1 MNDKKINGTKREYVW
16 MIVLSGI
23 VLFPNIFL
31 LFYGNEALPATLLIF
46 ALSCLFY
53 LLPCLFLRKRVFF
66 IIQGIFVLLAPLEAA
81 HIYLNRMPATAAFLL
96 SIIDTNQEESFELLS
111 AIKFP
116 LVILFC
122 LWAFYFLITF
132 TGIKNDYLSFTRR
145 RKFPFFRRFKS
156 ATTGL
161 SWNWLP
167 TSVISRIRGNGK
179 QFRWMCALV
188 FTGMVITGYATG
200 CNKNVYPY
208 GLMLRTYQVFAAKK
222 EIKEGREKMK
232 DFKFNAI
239 KKTPIDEKEVY
250 VFVIGETGRY
260 GSYSINGYQR
270 NTSPLLA
277 QTKNLVSYTDFYSE
291 ANITT
296 SSLPIIL
303 TRASARDYER
313 SYVEKSFVDAFKEAG
328 FKTYWIA
335 DQSANNKFIRRI
347 SGDADREY
355 FRVADFSD
363 TTNFDEQ
370 LWPYLDEVL
379 ADGAPKALI
388 VIHTLGSHFGYN
400 YRYPASFEVFKPGLK
415 GAFDYALISAKNKE
429 MFINT
434 YDNSILYTDFFLA
447 GTIRKIDSLQAVS
460 TLVYVADHGEN
471 LFDTEANIVFHGGS
485 EYTPYDFHVP
495 FFVWT
500 SDKYNTQYPSKV
512 ENLNRNKDKRLSTHC
527 IFYSMLDMADLTF
540 PEQITANSIVSET
553 LREDS
558 VRYIINTNMEVQE
571 GF

>member
-1 MNDKKINGTKREYVW
+1 MKAKQISGTKKEYVW
-16 MIVLSGI
+16 MIVLSVI
-23 VLFPNIFL
+23 VLLPNFFL
-31 LFYGNEALPATLLIF
+31 LLYGNKVLPTALLLF
-46 ALSCLFY
+46 ALSCLFF
-53 LLPCLFLRKRVFF
+53 LLPCLFLRKRIFF

-116 LVILFC
+116 LVILFL

-132 TGIKNDYLSFTRR
+132 VRIKNTCL
-145 RKFPFFRRFKS
+145 FKS
-156 ATTGL
+156 NRTKWIG
-161 SWNWLP
+161 
-167 TSVISRIRGNGK
+167 
-179 QFRWMCALV
+179 ALV
-188 FTGMVITGYATG
+188 FTGMIITGYATSY
-200 CNKNVYPY
+200 NKEIYPY
-208 GLMLRTYQVFAAKK
+208 DLMLRTYQVFAAKK
-222 EIKEGREKMK
+222 EIKEGKEKMK

-239 KKTPIDEKEVY
+239 KKEPIDEKEVY
-250 VFVIGETGRY
+250 VLVIGETGRY
-260 GSYSINGYQR
+260 SSYSINGYQR
-270 NTSPLLA
+270 NTSPMLA

-296 SSLPIIL
+296 SSLPMIL

-313 SYVEKSFVDAFKEAG
+313 SYVEKSFVDAFKEVG

-335 DQSANNKFIRRI
+335 DQSANNKFVRRI
-347 SGDADREY
+347 SGDADKEY
-355 FRVADFSD
+355 FHVASFSD
-363 TTNFDEQ
+363 TNNFDEQ

-379 ADGAPKALI
+379 AKNDSKALI
-388 VIHTLGSHFGYN
+388 VIHTLGSHFRYN
-400 YRYPASFEVFKPGLK
+400 YRYPASFEVFKPSLK

-429 MFINT
+429 IFVNT

-447 GTIRKIDSLQAVS
+447 KTIRKIDSLQAVS
-460 TLVYVADHGEN
+460 ALVYVADHGEN
-471 LFDTEANIVFHGGS
+471 LYDTEENIVFHGGS

-500 SDKYNTQYPSKV
+500 SDKYNIQYPFKV

-527 IFYSMLDMADLTF
+527 IFYSMLDMADVTF
-540 PEQITANSIVSET
+540 PEQITANSIVSDT
-553 LREDS
+553 LQEDS
-558 VRYIINTNMEVQE
+558 VRYIMNTNMEVQK

>member
-1 MNDKKINGTKREYVW
+1 MTDKKINGTKKEYVW
-16 MIVLSGI
+16 MIILSIIVLS
-23 VLFPNIFL
+23 PNIFL
-31 LFYGNEALPATLLIF
+31 LFYGNKTLPSALLLF

-116 LVILFC
+116 LIILF
-122 LWAFYFLITF
+122 LFWAFYFLITF
-132 TGIKNDYLSFTRR
+132 ATIKNNYL
-145 RKFPFFRRFKS
+145 FRPR
-156 ATTGL
+156 
-161 SWNWLP
+161 
-167 TSVISRIRGNGK
+167 
-179 QFRWMCALV
+179 QFGMRTKWIGALV
-188 FTGMVITGYATG
+188 FTVMIITGYAAG
-200 CNKNVYPY
+200 YNKDVYPY
-208 GLMLRTYQVFAAKK
+208 DLMYRTYQVFAAKK
-222 EIKEGREKMK
+222 EIKDGKEKMK
-232 DFKFNAI
+232 NFRFDAI
-239 KKTPIDEKEVY
+239 KKDPVDEKEVY

-260 GSYSINGYQR
+260 SSYSINGYQR
-270 NTSPLLA
+270 NTSPMLA
-277 QTKNLVSYTDFYSE
+277 KTKNLVSFTDFYSE

-347 SGDADREY
+347 SGDADKEY
-355 FRVADFSD
+355 FHVTNFSD

-379 ADGAPKALI
+379 AKNDSKALI
-388 VIHTLGSHFGYN
+388 VIHTLGSHFRYN
-400 YRYPASFEVFKPGLK
+400 YRYPASFEVFKPSLK

-429 MFINT
+429 LFVNT

-447 GTIRKIDSLQAVS
+447 KTIQKIDSLHAVS
-460 TLVYVADHGEN
+460 AFVYVADHGEN
-471 LFDTEANIVFHGGS
+471 LFDTKENIVFHGGS

-500 SDKYNTQYPSKV
+500 SDKYNIQYPFKV
-512 ENLNRNKDKRLSTHC
+512 ENLNRNKDRRLSTDC
-527 IFYSMLDMADLTF
+527 IFYSLLDMAGVAF
-540 PEQITANSIVSET
+540 PGQITANSIVSET
-553 LREDS
+553 LQEDS
-558 VRYIINTNMEVQE
+558 VRYIINTNMEVQK

>member
-1 MNDKKINGTKREYVW
+1 
-16 MIVLSGI
+16 MIVLSTI
-23 VLFPNIFL
+23 VLFPNIFF
-31 LFYGNEALPATLLIF
+31 LFYGNKVLPNALLLF
-46 ALSCLFY
+46 AFSCLFF
-53 LLPCLFLRKRVFF
+53 LLPGLFLRKRIFF
-66 IIQGIFVLLAPLEAA
+66 IIQGVFVLLAPFEAA
-81 HIYLNRMPATAAFLL
+81 HIYLNRMPATSAFLL
-96 SIIDTNQEESFELLS
+96 SIIDTNQDESFELLS

-116 LVILFC
+116 LVILF
-122 LWAFYFLITF
+122 LFWVFYFLITF
-132 TGIKNDYLSFTRR
+132 VKIKNVCLL
-145 RKFPFFRRFKS
+145 KS
-156 ATTGL
+156 NRIKLITV
-161 SWNWLP
+161 
-167 TSVISRIRGNGK
+167 SVFI
-179 QFRWMCALV
+179 
-188 FTGMVITGYATG
+188 GMVITGYATNY
-200 CNKNVYPY
+200 NKEIYPY
-208 GLMLRTYQVFAAKK
+208 DLIFRTYQIFAAKK
-222 EIKEGREKMK
+222 EMKEGKEKMK

-239 KKTPIDEKEVY
+239 KKDPIDEREVY

-260 GSYSINGYQR
+260 SSYSINGYQR
-270 NTSPLLA
+270 NTSPMLA
-277 QTKNLVSYTDFYSE
+277 KTKNLVSYTDFYSE

-296 SSLPIIL
+296 SSLPMIL
-303 TRASARDYER
+303 TRASTWDYER

-347 SGDADREY
+347 SGDADKEY
-355 FRVADFSD
+355 FRVTHFSD

-379 ADGAPKALI
+379 AQNDRKALI
-388 VIHTLGSHFGYN
+388 VIHTLGSHFRYN
-400 YRYPASFEVFKPGLK
+400 YRYPPSFEAFKPSLK
-415 GAFDYALISAKNKE
+415 GAFDYALISAKNKA
-429 MFINT
+429 MFVNT

-471 LFDTEANIVFHGGS
+471 LFDTEDNIVFHGGS

-500 SDKYNTQYPSKV
+500 SDKYNIQYPFKV

-540 PEQITANSIVSET
+540 PEQVPANSIVSET

-558 VRYIINTNMEVQE
+558 IRYIINTNMEVQT

>member
-1 MNDKKINGTKREYVW
+1 MMDKKINGTKKEYVW
-16 MIVLSGI
+16 MVVLSVI
-23 VLFPNIFL
+23 ALFPNIFF
-31 LFYGNEALPATLLIF
+31 LFYGNKALPAALFLF

-116 LVILFC
+116 LVILF
-122 LWAFYFLITF
+122 LFWAFYFFIVF
-132 TGIKNDYLSFTRR
+132 VRIKNICL
-145 RKFPFFRRFKS
+145 FKS
-156 ATTGL
+156 NLTKWIGV
-161 SWNWLP
+161 P
-167 TSVISRIRGNGK
+167 
-179 QFRWMCALV
+179 V
-188 FTGMVITGYATG
+188 FAGMIITGYATG
-200 CNKNVYPY
+200 YNKEIYPY
-208 GLMLRTYQVFAAKK
+208 SLMFRTYQVFAAKK
-222 EIKEGREKMK
+222 EIKAGKEKMK
-232 DFKFNAI
+232 NFRFNAV
-239 KKTPIDEKEVY
+239 KKDTVYEKEVY

-260 GSYSINGYQR
+260 SSYSINGYRR
-270 NTSPLLA
+270 NTSPMLEK
-277 QTKNLVSYTDFYSE
+277 TENLVSYTDFHSE

-296 SSLPIIL
+296 SSLPVIL
-303 TRASARDYER
+303 TRASALDYER

-335 DQSANNKFIRRI
+335 YQSANNQFIRRI
-347 SGDADREY
+347 SGDADKEY
-355 FRVADFSD
+355 FRVPNFSD
-363 TTNFDEQ
+363 TANFDEQ
-370 LWPYLDEVL
+370 LWPYLDDVL
-379 ADGAPKALI
+379 AGNDRKALI
-388 VIHTLGSHFGYN
+388 VIHTLGSHFRYN
-400 YRYPASFEVFKPGLK
+400 YRYPASFEVFCPSLK

-429 MFINT
+429 MFVNT

-447 GTIRKIDSLQAVS
+447 ETIRKIDSLQAVS

-500 SDKYNTQYPSKV
+500 SDKYNTLYPSKV
-512 ENLNRNKDKRLSTHC
+512 ENLNRNKDKKLSTHY
-527 IFYSMLDMADLTF
+527 IFYSMLDMAGITF
-540 PEQITANSIVSET
+540 PEQIPDRSIVSET

-558 VRYIINTNMEVQE
+558 VRYILNTNMEVQK